1 MWSYRRADQVKSCFH
16 VGDPVANGLV
26 DGIFQGATATGDRTD
41 FSSQQ
46 LHTKDVERLTLH
58 IYFTHVDDTLQAEH
72 STDGGGGDPMLS
84 RASFSDD
91 ALLTHTSG

>member
-26 DGIFQGATATGDRTD
+26 DGIFQGATATGDRVD

-46 LHTKDVERLTLH
+46 LHTEHVERLTLH
-58 IYFTHVDDTLQAEH
+58 IDFTHVDDTLQAKH
-72 STDGGGGDPMLS
+72 STDGGGRYPMLP
-84 RASFSDD
+84 RASFGDD
-91 ALLTHTSG
+91 ALLAHTFG